1 MQLEKSDTVSEAEAA
16 SDSMASV
23 VASLSKSFYQ
33 VPLSAVPPM
42 LDCILVSTG
51 LSPPSLF
58 ASLLDDFPRI
68 LKDVVHEGDN
78 LDADKRLHLV
88 SLVGAFCYLLE
99 KTGADCDAVGSFVL
113 RCFLPLAKVLQ
124 PLQRDLLNQITES
137 FIGAVIETHTWEVLE
152 ATLVPIFLRS
162 IGLSMG
168 MFHNN
173 DLDFYEWNSK
183 SSCHGSY
190 DTIIVP
196 LMDKELLL
204 SSSNGF
210 KLSTSCDVLVVILD
224 AALQFLQ
231 TYTVSKLA
239 ERKGCIADKFVKV
252 LIRELCNLIER
263 MVLHSPEHRSCAVS
277 LLLPVILKA
286 LPANCSFEI
295 SIRGQ
300 KHGFSREY
308 FFIKLWNCCRTLFSN
323 GPLERREA
331 YNILSLYFS
340 FSWST
345 EECEDADSDTI
356 IKTQKFDIRAE
367 KEFWDEIKRGL
378 VLEESLVR
386 KQSLHILKMALN
398 LQGGTNSISSISKR
412 NTDGKRSVS
421 HGVTKREKWAY
432 KEAKSLGVGKLSMID
447 DLIFNSQQYW
457 DAFVLL
463 YEMLEEYGTHLVE
476 AAWNHQVFLLLQF
489 SGSYLNVGSSI
500 SKVHQNQF
508 EIYGE
513 TFDWLSILWERGLH
527 HDNPQVRCLIMQSF
541 LDINWENYGNY
552 IKSVPETFVL
562 GPFMQGLNDPIHHK
576 EFGVKGIYMSRVIE
590 GAAQFLRYYVSF
602 LAPRKCI
609 AFLCNLAST
618 AKHIPFGRAGLM
630 GLAECITSAASG
642 IGILNHARTESFKGN
657 FPLEFTSGMG
667 NPTDKKELLDIFRY
681 LVESSKQHFNPSYR
695 LQVCGKIL
703 EAALYVVCPF
713 DIPLE
718 ILLLFISALPREFTD
733 YGGQLRVTVQRWLS
747 GCADK
752 DRCSNCCSNEI
763 KLWKNLY
770 DLPQSFVTNHFSVD
784 VSLNYDDEDLSAW
797 EFEVNRWARVLFL
810 AIKEEHRLEPILM
823 FIQNSGTNI
832 LKQNHDTRYEVVK
845 FLTLALSLVLEL
857 RRAKEKAV
865 EYGNK
870 ASRNMENA
878 FPGVVHYL
886 GFIDD
891 ISEKLVHKFLYL
903 MDELVQFA
911 SQSCSVFW
919 SGVATEDTAL
929 PGAIKGK
936 LGGPSQRRL
945 SISATTAVLKAV
957 MSVKA
962 ISLIFLWCKQI
973 KSDAPL
979 NSAFTFMWQFF
990 WRTTRSP
997 LSCSEPGA
1005 EISLAAYES
1014 LVSVLRV
1021 LASTYVP
1028 HSFYPIEENEQ
1039 LFSEIEARPQLDYM
1053 YVSFIKN
1060 INDLLGAGVLARA
1073 RRAVLLDIKW
1083 LCLESLLSIPFALK
1097 IGFHS
1102 EENHSFFS
1110 DGTLKCIFDDLVES
1124 LENAGESSV
1133 LPMLRSLRMLFELVA
1148 RVASSAVVSHCHII
1162 DAQMMWNLIHSSW
1175 ILHISCNK
1183 RRVASI
1189 AVLLSSVLHP
1199 FVFNDESMHQKDNAP
1214 GPLKWFIENLLEEG
1228 TKSPRT
1234 IRLAALHLTGL
1245 WLLNPRII
1253 KFYLKELK
1261 LLSLYGSVAFD
1272 EDFEAELADNN
1283 DAKLEV
1289 SLLARSP
1296 DPELTEAFI
1305 NTELYARVSIAVLF
1319 YKLADLARML
1329 GTPNEDEICIA
1340 AQESGR
1346 SFLLELLD
1354 SVVNDKDLAKELYK
1368 KYSSIHRRKIRV
1380 WQIICVL
1387 SPFVVEDIVGKVV
1400 DYLYISLNR
1409 NNLPAVR
1416 QYLETFAINIYLK
1429 FPSLVKEQLVPILR
1443 DYDMRQQALS
1453 SYVFIAANIILNSSK
1468 DVQSRHLDELFPPL
1482 VPLLTSHHHS
1492 LRGFTQLLAY
1502 QILHKLFP
1510 LLNYES
1516 SEILPLEKRC
1526 FVDLKTY
1533 LARNSDCARLRAS
1546 MEGYLDAYNPSSSVT
1561 PAGIFIN
1568 RIEEDDF
1575 ECVPTSLMEQVLRF
1589 LNDAREDL
1597 RCSMAKDEVT
1607 IRNESLNFN
1616 GDKNCMENLSGG
1628 NEGTM
1633 LKDMSSDFQKKVTF
1647 TKHDKRNN
1655 ELGFLYGNDETYRKM
1670 AEIER
1675 DDLLLD
1681 QLLQSR
1687 RLSLDQHKASRQD
1700 FILVASLLDR
1710 IPNLAGLARTC
1721 EVFRASG
1728 LTIANTK
1735 VTSDKQFQL
1744 ISVTAEKWV
1753 PIIEVPVDSIKAYL
1767 QKKKREGFS
1776 ILGLEQTANSVPLD
1790 RYMFPKKMVLV
1801 LGREKEGIPVDIIH
1815 ILDACIE
1822 IPQFGVVRSLNVHVS
1837 GAIALWEYTRQQR
1850 SLAHD

>member
-1 MQLEKSDTVSEAEAA
+1 MSETEAG
-16 SDSMASV
+16 SMASV
-23 VASLSKSFYQ
+23 VAALSKSFYQ
-33 VPLSAVPPM
+33 VPPSAVPAM

-51 LSPPSLF
+51 LSPSSLF
-58 ASLLDDFPRI
+58 ASLLYDFPRI
-68 LKDVVHEGDN
+68 LKDILNEGDN

-88 SLVGAFCYLLE
+88 SMVGAFCHLLK
-99 KTGADCDAVGSFVL
+99 KTGADSDAVGSFVW

-124 PLQRDLLNQITES
+124 PLQHDLLNQITES
-137 FIGAVIETHTWEVLE
+137 FIDVVIETCSWEVLE

-162 IGLSMG
+162 IGVSMG
-168 MFHNN
+168 MLRN
-173 DLDFYEWNSK
+173 DDLGFYEWSNNSSK
-183 SSCHGSY
+183 KDLS
-190 DTIIVP
+190 DVMIDP

-204 SSSNGF
+204 SSSNSF
-210 KLSTSCDVLVVILD
+210 KLQTSCNVLSVILESS
-224 AALQFLQ
+224 LQYIQ
-231 TYTVSKLA
+231 TYTLPKPAKREES
-239 ERKGCIADKFVKV
+239 IADKLFVKV
-252 LIRELCNLIER
+252 LIWELCNMIER
-263 MVLHSPEHRSCAVS
+263 MLLHSPEHRSCAVGL
-277 LLLPVILKA
+277 LLLPIVLKA
-286 LPANCSFEI
+286 LPVNYSFEI

-300 KHGFSREY
+300 KHVFSREY
-308 FFIKLWNCCRTLFSN
+308 FFIKLWNCCRTLFSI

-331 YNILSLYFS
+331 YDILSLYFS

-345 EECEDADSDTI
+345 EECEDADSDI
-356 IKTQKFDIRAE
+356 IKTEEFGIRAE
-367 KEFWDEIKRGL
+367 KEFWDEIKIGL
-378 VLEESLVR
+378 VDKESLVR

-398 LQGGTNSISSISKR
+398 IQGGNNSVSSISKR
-412 NTDGKRSVS
+412 NMSENHSVP

-432 KEAKSLGVGKLSMID
+432 KEAKSLGVGNLPMID
-447 DLIFNSQQYW
+447 DLIINSQQYW

-476 AAWNHQVFLLLQF
+476 AAWNHQVSLLLQF
-489 SGSYLNVGSSI
+489 SGSYLNVGTNI
-500 SKVHQNQF
+500 NKVHTQF
-508 EIYGE
+508 EIYSE
-513 TFDWLSILWERGLH
+513 TFDWLSILWERGLR

-576 EFGVKGIYMSRVIE
+576 EFGVKGVYMSRVIQ

-609 AFLCNLAST
+609 AFLYNLAST
-618 AKHIPFGRAGLM
+618 AKHQSFGRAGLL
-630 GLAECITSAASG
+630 GLAECIASAASG
-642 IGILNHARTESFKGN
+642 IGMLNHVREEPCKGT
-657 FPLEFTSGMG
+657 FPVEFVSEME
-667 NPTDKKELLDIFRY
+667 NQTDKKELLDIFRY
-681 LVESSKQHFNPSYR
+681 VVQSSKQHFNPIYR

-703 EAALYVVCPF
+703 EASVYVVCPF

-718 ILLLFISALPREFTD
+718 ILLLFISALPKEFTD
-733 YGGQLRVTVQRWLS
+733 YGGQLRMTVQRWLS
-747 GCADK
+747 GCGYK
-752 DRCSNCCSNEI
+752 DACANCSKSEI
-763 KLWKNLY
+763 KMWKSLY
-770 DLPQSFVTNHFSVD
+770 DFPQSFVSNNLSAN
-784 VSLNYDDEDLSAW
+784 VSLTYDDEDLSAW
-797 EFEVNRWARVLFL
+797 EYEANRWVKMLFL
-810 AIKEEHRLEPILM
+810 AIKLEHPLEPIFV
-823 FIQNSGTNI
+823 FIQNNGTNI
-832 LKQNHDTRYEVVK
+832 LKENHDTRYVVVK
-845 FLTLALSLVLEL
+845 FLILVLSLVSEL
-857 RRAKEKAV
+857 QRAV
-865 EYGNK
+865 EYVNK
-870 ASRNMENA
+870 ARTYVETTS
-878 FPGVVHYL
+878 PGVIDDL

-891 ISEKLVHKFLYL
+891 ISEKLSAEFLYL
-903 MDELVQFA
+903 LDDLIQFA
-911 SQSCSVFW
+911 KQSCSVFW
-919 SGVATEDTAL
+919 SGVVTDDTAL
-929 PGAIKGK
+929 PGAVKGK

-945 SISATTAVLKAV
+945 SVSATTAVLQAM

-962 ISLIFLWCKQI
+962 VSLILLWCNQI
-973 KSDAPL
+973 KRDAQH
-979 NSAFTFMWQFF
+979 NSAFTFIWQFF
-990 WRTTRSP
+990 WRTTRSS
-997 LSCSEPGA
+997 LSCSEIGA
-1005 EISLAAYES
+1005 EISLAAYEA

-1021 LASTYVP
+1021 LASTYFA
-1028 HSFYPIEENEQ
+1028 HSRYLVEESEQ
-1039 LFSEIEARPQLDYM
+1039 LFSETEGRPHLDYM
-1053 YVSFIKN
+1053 CVSFIQN
-1060 INDLLGAGVLARA
+1060 INDLLGSGVLART

-1083 LCLESLLSIPFALK
+1083 LCLEYFLSIPSRALRN
-1097 IGFHS
+1097 GCNL
-1102 EENHSFFS
+1102 EENHTFISE
-1110 DGTLKCIFDDLVES
+1110 DTLKGIFGDLVES
-1124 LENAGESSV
+1124 LENAGESCV

-1148 RVASSAVVSHCHII
+1148 KLTSNAAVSRCHLI
-1162 DAQMMWNLIHSSW
+1162 DAQMMWNLVHSSW
-1175 ILHISCNK
+1175 ILHINCNK

-1189 AVLLSSVLHP
+1189 AALLSSVLHP
-1199 FVFNDESMHQKDNAP
+1199 LVFNDESMHKTDNAP

-1245 WLLNPRII
+1245 LLLNPRII

-1283 DAKLEV
+1283 DARLEV
-1289 SLLARSP
+1289 SILARSP

-1305 NTELYARVSIAVLF
+1305 NTELYARVSVAVMF
-1319 YKLADLARML
+1319 YKLADFVRMV
-1329 GTPNEDEICIA
+1329 GSPNEDANCIA
-1340 AQESGR
+1340 AQESGK

-1368 KYSSIHRRKIRV
+1368 KYSSIHRRKIRA

-1387 SPFVVEDIVGKVV
+1387 SPYVEHDIVGKVV
-1400 DYLYISLNR
+1400 EYMYISLNR

-1453 SYVFIAANIILNSSK
+1453 SYVFIAANVILNSSK
-1468 DVQSRHLDELFPPL
+1468 VVQSSHLDDLFPPL

-1492 LRGFTQLLAY
+1492 LRGFTQLLTY

-1510 LLNYES
+1510 WLNYGS
-1516 SEILPLEKRC
+1516 SEILPLEKKC

-1533 LARNSDCARLRAS
+1533 LARNSDCARLRTS
-1546 MEGYLDAYNPSSSVT
+1546 MEGYLDAYDPNSCVT
-1561 PAGIFIN
+1561 PAGIFVN
-1568 RIEEDDF
+1568 RVEEDNF
-1575 ECVPTSLMEQVLRF
+1575 ECVPVSLMEQVLKF

-1597 RCSMAKDEVT
+1597 RCSMAKDVVT
-1607 IRNESLNFN
+1607 IKNETLNFN

-1628 NEGTM
+1628 IEGSM
-1633 LKDMSSDFQKKVTF
+1633 LTDVSSDFQKKVTS
-1647 TKHDKRNN
+1647 TKHDKGDN
-1655 ELGFLYGNDETYRKM
+1655 EVGFLYGNDETYQKM

-1687 RLSLDQHKASRQD
+1687 RSFLDRQKASRQN

-1710 IPNLAGLARTC
+1710 VPNLAGLARTC

-1728 LTIANTK
+1728 LAIADKKIIN
-1735 VTSDKQFQL
+1735 DKQFQL

-1753 PIIEVPVDSIKAYL
+1753 PMIEVPVDSIKAYL

-1790 RYMFPKKMVLV
+1790 RYIFPQKMVLV
-1801 LGREKEGIPVDIIH
+1801 LGREKEGIPVDVIH

-1837 GAIALWEYTRQQR
+1837 GAVALWEYTRQQR
-1850 SLAHD
+1850 SQ

>member
-1 MQLEKSDTVSEAEAA
+1 MSEAEAA
-16 SDSMASV
+16 SNSMDSV
-23 VASLSKSFYQ
+23 VASLSKSFHQ
-33 VPLSAVPPM
+33 VPPSAVPAV

-58 ASLLDDFPRI
+58 ASLLHHFPRI
-68 LKDVVHEGDN
+68 LKDIIHESND
-78 LDADKRLHLV
+78 LDADKRLHLL
-88 SLVGAFCYLLE
+88 SLVGAFCHLLK
-99 KTGADCDAVGSFVL
+99 KTGADCDAVGSFVW
-113 RCFLPLAKVLQ
+113 RCFLPLAKMLQ
-124 PLQRDLLNQITES
+124 PLQHDLLNQITES
-137 FIGAVIETHTWEVLE
+137 FIGVVIETHTWEVLE

-168 MFHNN
+168 MLRND
-173 DLDFYEWNSK
+173 DLDFYEWSSK
-183 SSCHGSY
+183 SSHHGSN
-190 DTIIVP
+190 DTIIDP
-196 LMDKELLL
+196 LMDKELPLL
-204 SSSNGF
+204 SSNSF
-210 KLSTSCDVLVVILD
+210 KLPISCNVLSVILES
-224 AALQFLQ
+224 ALQFLQ
-231 TYTVSKLA
+231 TDVVSKSS
-239 ERKGCIADKFVKV
+239 ERKGCIANKFVKV
-252 LIRELCNLIER
+252 LIWELCNMIER
-263 MVLHSPEHRSCAVS
+263 MLLHSPEHRSCAVA
-277 LLLPVILKA
+277 LLLPIILKA

-295 SIRGQ
+295 SIRGRR
-300 KHGFSREY
+300 HGFSREY
-308 FFIKLWNCCRTLFSN
+308 FFIKLWYCCRTLFSV

-340 FSWST
+340 FSWLT
-345 EECEDADSDTI
+345 EECEDTDGDTI
-356 IKTQKFDIRAE
+356 DKTEEFDIRAE
-367 KEFWDEIKRGL
+367 KEFWDEIKMGL
-378 VLEESLVR
+378 VDKESLVR

-398 LQGGTNSISSISKR
+398 IQGGTNSTSSISKR
-412 NTDGKRSVS
+412 NTNGKHSVP

-432 KEAKSLGVGKLSMID
+432 KEAKSLGVGKLSTID

-476 AAWNHQVFLLLQF
+476 AAWNHQVSLLLQF
-489 SGSYLNVGSSI
+489 SGSYLHVGSSI

-513 TFDWLSILWERGLH
+513 TFDWLSILWVRGLH

-541 LDINWENYGNY
+541 LDINWEDYGNY

-576 EFGVKGIYMSRVIE
+576 EFGVKGVYMSRVIE

-602 LAPRKCI
+602 IAPRKCI

-618 AKHIPFGRAGLM
+618 AKHQSFGRAGLM
-630 GLAECITSAASG
+630 GLAECIASAASG
-642 IGILNHARTESFKGN
+642 TGIPNYARTESFEGA
-657 FPLEFTSGMG
+657 FPVEFISGVE
-667 NPTDKKELLDIFRY
+667 NETDKKELLDIFRY
-681 LVESSKQHFNPSYR
+681 VVESSKQHFNPSYR

-703 EAALYVVCPF
+703 KAAVYVVCPF

-718 ILLLFISALPREFTD
+718 NLLLFISALPREFTD
-733 YGGQLRVTVQRWLS
+733 YGGQLRVRVQKWLS
-747 GCADK
+747 RFGEK
-752 DRCSNCCSNEI
+752 DRCANCCNNEI
-763 KLWKNLY
+763 KLWKSLY
-770 DLPQSFVTNHFSVD
+770 DFPQSFVSNHLSID

-797 EFEVNRWARVLFL
+797 EFEANRWARVLFL
-810 AIKEEHRLEPILM
+810 AIKEEHPLEPILM
-823 FIQNSGTNI
+823 FIQNNGINI
-832 LKQNHDTRYEVVK
+832 LKQNHDTKYVVVK
-845 FLTLALSLVLEL
+845 FLILALSLVLEL

-870 ASRNMENA
+870 ARTNIENA
-878 FPGVVHYL
+878 FPGVVDDM
-886 GFIDD
+886 GFIDN
-891 ISEKLVHKFLYL
+891 ISEKLVDKFLYL
-903 MDELVQFA
+903 LDDLVQLA
-911 SQSCSVFW
+911 NRSCSVFW
-919 SGVATEDTAL
+919 SGVVPEDSAL
-929 PGAIKGK
+929 PGAVKGK

-945 SISATTAVLKAV
+945 SISATTTVLLTMV
-957 MSVKA
+957 PVKA
-962 ISLIFLWCKQI
+962 ISLILLWCKQI
-973 KSDAPL
+973 KRDAPL
-979 NSAFTFMWQFF
+979 NLAFTFMWQFF
-990 WRTTRSP
+990 WRTTKSP
-997 LSCSEPGA
+997 LSCSETGA
-1005 EISLAAYES
+1005 EISLAAYEA
-1014 LVSVLRV
+1014 LVFVLRV
-1021 LASTYVP
+1021 LASAYFP
-1028 HSFYPIEENEQ
+1028 HSSDLVEENEQ
-1039 LFSEIEARPQLDYM
+1039 LFSETEGRPQLDYM
-1053 YVSFIKN
+1053 CVSLIQN
-1060 INDLLGAGVLARA
+1060 INDLLGAGFLART

-1083 LCLESLLSIPFALK
+1083 LCLETLLSIPSCAFK
-1097 IGFHS
+1097 NGFHL
-1102 EENHSFFS
+1102 EENHIFFS
-1110 DGTLKCIFDDLVES
+1110 DGTLKCIFGDLVES

-1148 RVASSAVVSHCHII
+1148 KVASSAVVSHCRII
-1162 DAQMMWNLIHSSW
+1162 DAQMVWNLVRSSW
-1175 ILHISCNK
+1175 TLHVSCNK

-1189 AVLLSSVLHP
+1189 AALLSSVLHP
-1199 FVFNDESMHQKDNAP
+1199 LVFNDESMHETDNAP
-1214 GPLKWFIENLLEEG
+1214 GPLKWFIVNLLEEG

-1245 WLLNPRII
+1245 WLLNPRIL

-1283 DAKLEV
+1283 DARLEV
-1289 SLLARSP
+1289 SLLSRSP
-1296 DPELTEAFI
+1296 DTELTEAFI
-1305 NTELYARVSIAVLF
+1305 NTELYARVSVAVLF
-1319 YKLADLARML
+1319 HKLADLARMV
-1329 GTPNEDEICIA
+1329 GSPNEDAVCIA

-1368 KYSSIHRRKIRV
+1368 KYSSIHRRKIRA
-1380 WQIICVL
+1380 WQVICVL
-1387 SPFVVEDIVGKVV
+1387 SPFVEEDTVGKVV

-1443 DYDMRQQALS
+1443 DYDLRQQALS
-1453 SYVFIAANIILNSSK
+1453 SYVFIAANVILNSSEE
-1468 DVQSRHLDELFPPL
+1468 VQSRHLDELFPPL
-1482 VPLLTSHHHS
+1482 IPLLTSHHHS
-1492 LRGFTQLLAY
+1492 LRGFTQLLVY

-1510 LLNYES
+1510 LLNYGS

-1546 MEGYLDAYNPSSSVT
+1546 MEGYLEAYNPNSSIT

-1568 RIEEDDF
+1568 RVEEDGF
-1575 ECVPTSLMEQVLRF
+1575 ECVPTSLMEQVLKF

-1597 RCSMAKDEVT
+1597 RCSMAKDVVT
-1607 IRNESLNFN
+1607 IRNESLKFN
-1616 GDKNCMENLSGG
+1616 GDCMENLSAG
-1628 NEGTM
+1628 NERTM

-1647 TKHDKRNN
+1647 TKHDKGDNGA
-1655 ELGFLYGNDETYRKM
+1655 GFLYGNDETYRKM

-1681 QLLQSR
+1681 QLLQSQ
-1687 RLSLDQHKASRQD
+1687 RLSLDRQKAGRQN

-1728 LTIANTK
+1728 LAIADTK

-1753 PIIEVPVDSIKAYL
+1753 PIIEVPVDSIKTYL

-1776 ILGLEQTANSVPLD
+1776 ILGLEQTANSVSLD
-1790 RYMFPKKMVLV
+1790 RYIFPKKMVLV

-1850 SLAHD
+1850 SQ